1 MTDTTPT
8 ESRPPYRVLI
18 CDDALM
24 SRRALQR
31 ALRDNSEFQ
40 VVDEAAG
47 GQESIAKAV
56 KLKPDLVLMDVCMP
70 DLNGIEATRQ
80 ILRAAPGT
88 KVLAYSADSA
98 WGTVDRM
105 FAAGADGYLVKGA
118 DVDELVRAARTV
130 LAGGHYL
137 SVVLLE
143 STGGATEDN

>member
-1 MTDTTPT
+1 MI
-8 ESRPPYRVLI
+8 RQ
-18 CDDALM
+18 
-24 SRRALQR
+24 ALQR
-31 ALRDNSEFQ
+31 ALGSNSEFH

-56 KLKPDLVLMDVCMP
+56 RLKPDLVLMDVCMP

-80 ILRAAPGT
+80 ILRAAPQT
-88 KVLAYSADSA
+88 KVLAYSSDSTWA
-98 WGTVDRM
+98 TVERM
-105 FAAGADGYLVKGA
+105 FAAGAGGYVVKGA

-143 STGGATEDN
+143 STGGTSEDK